1 MSVHDHRAPAARY
14 PTGLGVL
21 AEHLLGDLQRHG
33 VVVAAGD
40 EEQRATV
47 GQLGVDLG
55 RD

>member
-1 MSVHDHRAPAARY
+1 MAAAFEFVEVGVR
-14 PTGLGVL
+14 LGFCVQPV
-21 AEHLLGDLQRHG
+21 HLLGDLQRHG